1 MISKRTSPV
10 DLGRTQSAACI
21 GSPFT
26 ARCSRIRGL
35 TYIGLL
41 IFIALM
47 GIALAGTG
55 VLWHS
60 EMRREKEREL
70 LFVGEQFR
78 RAIGLYYER
87 TPGGAKQFPKSI
99 EDLILD
105 RRYPSAQRYLRRL
118 YADPITGKAQWGLVT
133 GPEGRIVGVYSLSE
147 EQTLKR
153 ANFLRA
159 YQDFEG
165 KERYDE
171 WRVVYVPATGSEAKP
186 AVPAAK

>member
-1 MISKRTSPV
+1 MISKRQNSV
-10 DLGRTQSAACI
+10 DPGGAQIAACI
-21 GSPFT
+21 GSPFA
-26 ARCSRIRGL
+26 ARYARSRGF

-60 EMRREKEREL
+60 EMQREKEREL

-87 TPGGAKQFPKSI
+87 TPGGAKQFPQAI

-105 RRYPSAQRYLRRL
+105 RRYPSVQRYLRRL
-118 YADPITGKAQWGLVT
+118 YADPITGNAQWGLVT
-133 GPEGRIVGVYSLSE
+133 GPGGRIVGVYSLSA

-159 YQDFEG
+159 YQEFEG
-165 KERYDE
+165 KERYDQ
-171 WRVVYVPATGSEAKP
+171 WRFVYVPAAASAAKP
-186 AVPAAK
+186 AVPAAN